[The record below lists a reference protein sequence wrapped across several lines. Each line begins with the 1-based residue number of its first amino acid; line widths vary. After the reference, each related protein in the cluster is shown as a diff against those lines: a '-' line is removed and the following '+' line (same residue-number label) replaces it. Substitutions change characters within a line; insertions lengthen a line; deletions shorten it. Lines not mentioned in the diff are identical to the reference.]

1 MTMYSGREFSL
12 QEIEQIR
19 QLMQQNPTL
28 LRTPPSRKLCELFA
42 WTKPNGELKDMSCRV
57 ALLRMQAH
65 GLITLP
71 ASRMPHRGRPHF
83 PATAATDAQAPLL
96 RPVHELAT
104 LTLQPVLGPPASR
117 LWNEYVQR
125 YHYLGYTSMSG
136 SQMRYNV
143 FAGEQLVALLSFG
156 ASAWKLG
163 PREQFIGWPEPMRLK
178 NLQRVVNNARF
189 LILPWIQSKG
199 LASKRPVQGSTP
211 TSQGLAAAL
220 RLSPGLV
227 RDLRGDPAPSRHLLQ
242 GSQLGAHWT
251 DHRPRQEIRRP
262 PSDHPDQ
269 GHGCIRCKRTSPP
282 FSADSA
288 PCRRFVVTTGL
299 PNIDTDPTPDAAKC
313 LKSLQIKPPPP
324 ILQLA

>member
-1 MTMYSGREFSL
+1 MTIYSGREFSL

-19 QLMQQNPTL
+19 QLMQQYPTL
-28 LRTPPSRKLCELFA
+28 LRTPLSRKLCELFA

-96 RPVHELAT
+96 RPVHEIGT
-104 LTLQPVLGPPASR
+104 LTLQPILGTPASR

-125 YHYLGYTSMSG
+125 YHYLGYTPMSG
-136 SQMRYNV
+136 SQLRYNV
-143 FAGEQLVALLSFG
+143 FAGEQLVALLSVG

-199 LASKRPVQGSTP
+199 LASKILSKAARQLPKDWQLRYGYRPVLFETFVQTQRHRGTCYKAANWVHIGQSTGRGKKSAVHHQIVP
-211 TSQGLAAAL
+211 IKDIWLYPLQTDFAAVL
-220 RLSPGLV
+220 
-227 RDLRGDPAPSRHLLQ
+227 
-242 GSQLGAHWT
+242 
-251 DHRPRQEIRRP
+251 
-262 PSDHPDQ
+262 
-269 GHGCIRCKRTSPP
+269 
-282 FSADSA
+282 
-288 PCRRFVVTTGL
+288 CR
-299 PNIDTDPTPDAAKC
+299 
-313 LKSLQIKPPPP
+313 
-324 ILQLA
+324 